1 METVGQYLKR
11 ERELRNISLNEIST
25 ATRIRENLLAAIEE
39 DRHDLLPAPVFV
51 KGFLVAYGKHIGL
64 DPDDVVLRYE
74 SDLKELLEYEEKG
87 PPANAKKGWN
97 RGLLLG
103 TIIVMVGI
111 AIILFNPWR
120 ESKEREGQEPVHVEE
135 TPIVQ
140 EDFTPPPVTPE
151 QEDIVPPIEETIVI
165 RDAPPVE
172 TSSEPLP
179 ETPITEMMDEPKEV
193 DLGGLILQIQAIE
206 ETWIALQVDSDL
218 PWDITLRAGETFSQR
233 ANNHMKLKI
242 GNAAGVNLT
251 LNGEDLGPLGDPGKV
266 VRLSLTPKGY
276 EFMKRDDF
284 EIPGY
289 GDEVKPPD
297 AY

>member
-74 SDLKELLEYEEKG
+74 SDLKELLEYEDKG

-103 TIIVMVGI
+103 AIIVMVGI

-151 QEDIVPPIEETIVI
+151 QEDMVPPIEETIVI

-172 TSSEPLP
+172 TSPEPLP
-179 ETPITEMMDEPKEV
+179 ETPITEMMSEPKEV